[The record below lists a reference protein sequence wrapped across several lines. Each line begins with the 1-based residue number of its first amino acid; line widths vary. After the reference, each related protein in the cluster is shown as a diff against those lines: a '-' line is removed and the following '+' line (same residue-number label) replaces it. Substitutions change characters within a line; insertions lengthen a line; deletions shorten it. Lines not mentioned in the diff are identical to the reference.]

1 MGRSTCSQSGILVYY
16 DRYPGDREK
25 AGETGVDQQREENL
39 IMELRG
45 QVNDLLA
52 AVQLLTP
59 LVRERGEQRDE
70 KNLAYLTQGLYR
82 MIRTVSH
89 LDLCQNGDPVFRPRA
104 VDLAGLCREIGRQ
117 VEGIAADLGISFWWE
132 IDREGILSMA
142 DETLLEQAILNMLT
156 NACQQAGKGGHVKLR
171 CGGSRER
178 FTVTVQDDGPGL
190 PPSETGADPLVKRPR
205 GLGLGLEA
213 ARRSANLHGGV
224 LMLEDGAP
232 GVRAIL
238 SLPVRTPEESGLLRE
253 EGARCDR
260 TGGFSQ
266 LLVEFSPL
274 LPPGRYV
281 YGDVE

>member
-1 MGRSTCSQSGILVYY
+1 MCGSACSQSGILVYY
-16 DRYPGDREK
+16 DQHPGDREK
-25 AGETGVDQQREENL
+25 AGETGVDQQREEKL

-59 LVRERGEQRDE
+59 LVREKGGQRDE
-70 KNLAYLTQGLYR
+70 KNLAYMTQGLYR

-89 LDLCQNGDPVFRPRA
+89 MDLCQSQDPVFRPRP
-104 VDLAGLCREIGRQ
+104 VDLGGLCRDIGRQ
-117 VEGIAADLGISFWWE
+117 VEGIAADLGVSFWWE
-132 IDREGILSMA
+132 IDQEGVLSMA
-142 DETLLEQAILNMLT
+142 DGSLLEQAILNMLT
-156 NACQQAGKGGHVKLR
+156 NACRQAGPGGHVKLR
-171 CGGSRER
+171 CGGNRER

-190 PPSETGADPLVKRPR
+190 TPPDPVADPLVKRPS

-213 ARRSANLHGGV
+213 ARRVASLHGGV
-224 LMLEDGAP
+224 LMLEDGDP

-238 SLPVRTPEESGLLRE
+238 SLPIHSPEGSGLLRE
-253 EGARCDR
+253 ESRCDR

-274 LPPGRYV
+274 LPPERYV